1 MGSRLNSRVL
11 TAEPSDMGERL
22 DRWLGERL
30 EDLTRSA
37 VQKLCTDGL
46 VCAEGQ
52 PLSKNYR
59 LRGTERVTTNRR
71 GWWYILP
78 RETMMERW

>member
-37 VQKLCTDGL
+37 VQKLCIDGL
-46 VCAEGQ
+46 VCADS
-52 PLSKNYR
+52 SKKKR
-59 LRGTERVTTNRR
+59 
-71 GWWYILP
+71 
-78 RETMMERW
+78 